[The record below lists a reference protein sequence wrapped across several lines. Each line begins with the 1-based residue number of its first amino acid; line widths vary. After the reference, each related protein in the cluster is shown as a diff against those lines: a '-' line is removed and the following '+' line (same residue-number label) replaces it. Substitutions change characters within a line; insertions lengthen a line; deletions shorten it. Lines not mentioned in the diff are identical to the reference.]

1 MQSILCSLTRIYFLT
16 IEDQQSNYEIS
27 ILIEELKH
35 EEVQVRLNAMR
46 RIKDIAQALGPQR
59 TRDDL
64 LPYLKSCTDDE
75 DEVLYVMAEQLGT
88 SLLPLLSCRILL
100 ASGWWT

>member
-1 MQSILCSLTRIYFLT
+1 MQSILCSLTRIHFLT

-46 RIKDIAQALGPQR
+46 RIKDIGI
-59 TRDDL
+59 
-64 LPYLKSCTDDE
+64 S
-75 DEVLYVMAEQLGT
+75 T
-88 SLLPLLSCRILL
+88 SLPSASETLIIPPLSP
-100 ASGWWT
+100 GPWTSKNQR